1 MIKPN
6 KKTTVTGQVLKIN
19 KPITGKSKKGNEWTK
34 QEVIIEQNRTYNNK
48 LSLSFFG
55 DNVDFIKRLIEG
67 NVYEF
72 MINVYSNEWNDKY
85 YTQVDCWG
93 INELNPMPQEET
105 KEKGFVPVGAEQP
118 DLPF

>member
-48 LSLSFFG
+48 LSLSFLE
-55 DNVDFIKRLIEG
+55 D
-67 NVYEF
+67 
-72 MINVYSNEWNDKY
+72 
-85 YTQVDCWG
+85 
-93 INELNPMPQEET
+93 
-105 KEKGFVPVGAEQP
+105 
-118 DLPF
+118 